1 MVPFFS
7 FFLVFK
13 LISNTNS
20 ICVDFTCDNVYST
33 SLPLPD
39 VDMGWFHEG
48 DILQLF

>member
-1 MVPFFS
+1 MVLFPFSLS
-7 FFLVFK
+7 FL

-33 SLPLPD
+33 SLPLQD

-48 DILQLF
+48 DILQLL